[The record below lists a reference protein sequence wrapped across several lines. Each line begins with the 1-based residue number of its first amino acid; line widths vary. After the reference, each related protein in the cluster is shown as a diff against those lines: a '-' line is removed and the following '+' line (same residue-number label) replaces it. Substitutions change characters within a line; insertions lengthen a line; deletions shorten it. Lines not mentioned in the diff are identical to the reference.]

1 MGIRNR
7 IILLNVLSL
16 GAGMVFWGMIQL
28 ERLGALLYRQQ
39 ENSMTMVAETVST
52 YYQHF
57 PTEEGLEA
65 LDRALE
71 EQLNEDKGL
80 ARIDLLSLSN
90 GIVDYLSGVGR
101 IPFEWSFDLVSS
113 ILNGSRFMFF
123 PLELDGD
130 SAMGLVYSVQQG
142 EQGVDSK
149 ARIYVCVIANTRSN
163 DELLSNARTLLIYS
177 SVGLL
182 LFILAVLMFSFGWLI
197 GSPLKEIMR
206 IIDKFQAGEFGKRI
220 SINRKDELG
229 RLAGH
234 FNAMA
239 DEIQR
244 VMARNKELNMR
255 QEERIKEATR
265 RLGELQTQ
273 ISQLQRFS
281 AMGLLAAN
289 FAHDLGTPLHSIA
302 GMAALMLERPTLA
315 QDDRRKLEVIVG
327 QAERLS
333 GIIKDVRRATRMP
346 EPRPEPTNAA
356 PLFEETALL
365 LEPLLRNY
373 PVRLKINVAEGCPML
388 LVDRHRIQTAI
399 MNLVQNSLEA
409 MEGEGEIRLS
419 AFPSEDPSI
428 VVITVEDTG
437 RGIPPDILDKVCEP
451 FFSTHKGEVLRGLGL
466 AIVKEVIKAHGGRM
480 EMTSNPGEGT
490 SVKLYLPS
498 GGIPEP
504 AFGKSP

>member
-1 MGIRNR
+1 M
-7 IILLNVLSL
+7 LLTVLTL
-16 GAGMVFWGMIQL
+16 GAGMVLWGIIQL
-28 ERLGALLYRQQ
+28 DELEALLYRQQ
-39 ENSMTMVAETVST
+39 EASITRVAETVST

-71 EQLNEDKGL
+71 DQLNDDKGL

-101 IPFEWSFDLVSS
+101 APFEWSFDLVSS
-113 ILNGSRFMFF
+113 ILKDLRARAF

-130 SAMGLVYSVQQG
+130 SALALVYSVQQG
-142 EQGVDSK
+142 EHGADSK
-149 ARIYVCVIANTRSN
+149 ARICVGVIAYTRSN
-163 DELLSNARTLLIYS
+163 DEFLSNARTLLIYS
-177 SVGLL
+177 SAGLM
-182 LFILAVLMFSFGWLI
+182 LFILLVLGLSFRWLI
-197 GSPLKEIMR
+197 GSPLKEIIR
-206 IIDKFQAGEFGKRI
+206 IIDQFQAGEFSRRI
-220 SINRKDELG
+220 RVNRKDELG

-234 FNAMA
+234 FNSMA

-244 VMARNKELNMR
+244 VMARNQELNMR
-255 QEERIKEATR
+255 QEERIREATR

-273 ISQLQRFS
+273 ISRLQRSS

-289 FAHDLGTPLHSIA
+289 LAHDLGTPLHSIA
-302 GMAALMLERPTLA
+302 GMAALMLERPTLSPE
-315 QDDRRKLEVIVG
+315 DRRKLELIVG

-346 EPRPEPTNAA
+346 DPHPEPVSAG
-356 PLFEETALL
+356 PIFEETALL

-373 PVRLKINVAEGCPML
+373 TVRLSTHVAEGCPML

-409 MEGEGEIRLS
+409 IEGDGEIRLS
-419 AFPSEDPSI
+419 ASPSDDPSV
-428 VVITVEDTG
+428 VVISVEDTG
-437 RGIPPDILDKVCEP
+437 KGMSSDILEKVCEP
-451 FFSTHKGEVLRGLGL
+451 FFSTHMNEVLRGLGL
-466 AIVKEVIKAHGGRM
+466 AIVREVVKAHGGRM
-480 EMTSNPGEGT
+480 EIMSKPGEGT

-498 GGIPEP
+498 VGVGGSSSR
-504 AFGKSP
+504 KSP